1 MSSVKAKSGALKPDR
16 ILEQGKDKSQAR
28 FGLRRQG
35 SAYPPTAYGASGSL
49 WAPDGL
55 PVPFS
60 SDSLVPGLRLQQD
73 HAWVRGCWPESGEV
87 VARGR
92 TGSQAKKMSTP
103 EPVGSY
109 PHTDAAWVSRVG
121 QWIATTSIQI
131 WASQAAQ
138 GKEST
143 CQCRRCKGS
152 TPGSGRSPG
161 VGNGNPAPVFL
172 PGKFHG

>member
-1 MSSVKAKSGALKPDR
+1 MSSVKAESGALKPDR

-35 SAYPPTAYGASGSL
+35 SAHPPTAYGASGSL

-60 SDSLVPGLRLQQD
+60 SDSLVPGLRPQQD

-87 VARGR
+87 VVRGR
-92 TGSQAKKMSTP
+92 NGSQAKKTSTP
-103 EPVGSY
+103 EPGGSY
-109 PHTDAAWVSRVG
+109 PHTDAVWVSRVG
-121 QWIATTSIQI
+121 QWIAYKHGLPRQLR
-131 WASQAAQ
+131 

-143 CQCRRCKGS
+143 CQSGRCKSS